1 MDTENFTRA
10 NSMDLKIL
18 CTGGTFDKVYYDAL
32 SDYQIGEPQVEWILN
47 QAGVNFSYEIE
58 SILKKDSLDI
68 TDADR
73 AHIVDCVGKQSCQR
87 IVITHG
93 TDTMVET
100 AQALK
105 QFTDKTIVL
114 VGAMQPARFKDS
126 DATYNV
132 GFATAAVSIL
142 PAGIYIAMNG
152 QLFDADEVK
161 KNRDAGRFEEK

>member
-1 MDTENFTRA
+1 MDI
-10 NSMDLKIL
+10 KIL

-68 TDADR
+68 TDQDR
-73 AHIVDCVGKQSCQR
+73 QHIAECVNKEACQK

-105 QFTDKTIVL
+105 KFTDKTIVL
-114 VGAMQPARFKDS
+114 VGAMQPARFKES

-132 GFATAAVSIL
+132 GFATAAVSVL
-142 PAGIYIAMNG
+142 PTGVYIAMNG
-152 QLFDADEVK
+152 QLFNADEVK
-161 KNRDAGRFEEK
+161 KNRDAGRFESK

>member
-1 MDTENFTRA
+1 
-10 NSMDLKIL
+10 MDLKIL

-32 SDYQIGEPQVEWILN
+32 SDYKIGEPQVEWILK

-58 SILKKDSLDI
+58 SILKKDSLEI
-68 TDADR
+68 TDQDR
-73 AHIVDCVGKQSCQR
+73 ELIVAKVNAEPCNK
-87 IVITHG
+87 IIITHG

-105 QFTDKTIVL
+105 SVSAKTVVL

-126 DATYNV
+126 DAVYNI

-142 PAGIYIAMNG
+142 SPGVYIAMNG
-152 QLFDADEVK
+152 QLFSADEVK
-161 KNRDAGRFEEK
+161 KNRDAGRFESK

>member
-1 MDTENFTRA
+1 MDI
-10 NSMDLKIL
+10 KIL

-32 SDYQIGEPQVEWILN
+32 SDYQIGEPQVEWILK

-58 SILKKDSLDI
+58 SILKKDSLEI
-68 TDADR
+68 TNEDR
-73 AHIVDCVGKQSCQR
+73 DHIVSKVKAENCNK

-105 QFTDKTIVL
+105 EIADKTIVL

-126 DATYNV
+126 DAVYNV
-132 GFATAAVSIL
+132 GFATSAASL
-142 PAGIYIAMNG
+142 MPAGIYIAMNG
-152 QLFDADEVK
+152 QLFEADEVK
-161 KNRDAGRFEEK
+161 KNRDAGRFENV

>member
-1 MDTENFTRA
+1 MDI
-10 NSMDLKIL
+10 KIL

-32 SDYQIGEPQVEWILN
+32 SDYQIGEPQVEWILK

-68 TDADR
+68 TDEDR
-73 AHIVDCVGKQSCQR
+73 AHIVASVKKQTCQR

-100 AQALK
+100 AQAVK
-105 QFTDKTIVL
+105 VFSEKTIVL

-126 DATYNV
+126 DAVYNI

-142 PAGIYIAMNG
+142 PAGVYIAMNG
-152 QLFDADEVK
+152 QLFDADEVQ
-161 KNRDAGRFEEK
+161 KNRDAGRFESK

>member
-1 MDTENFTRA
+1 
-10 NSMDLKIL
+10 MDLKIL

-32 SDYQIGEPQVEWILN
+32 SDYQIGEPQVEWILK

-58 SILKKDSLDI
+58 SILKKDSLEI
-68 TDADR
+68 TNEDR
-73 AHIVDCVGKQSCQR
+73 EHIVAKVREQSCNK

-105 QFTDKTIVL
+105 EVSDKTIVL

-126 DATYNV
+126 DAIYNI
-132 GFATAAVSIL
+132 GFATAAASALSQGV
-142 PAGIYIAMNG
+142 YIAMNG
-152 QLFDADEVK
+152 QLFNADEVK
-161 KNRDAGRFEEK
+161 KNRDVGRFENK

>member
-1 MDTENFTRA
+1 MK
-10 NSMDLKIL
+10 LKIL

-47 QAGVNFSYEIE
+47 QANTTIDYKIE

-73 AHIVDCVGKQSCQR
+73 QHILEKVRGETSEH

-100 AQALK
+100 AQALNEV
-105 QFTDKTIVL
+105 TGKTIVL

-126 DATYNV
+126 DAIFNT
-132 GFATAAVSIL
+132 GFAVAAATLLS
-142 PAGIYIAMNG
+142 PGIYIAMNG
-152 QLFDADEVK
+152 QIFSADEVR
-161 KNRDAGRFEEK
+161 KNRDAGRFEAK

>member
-1 MDTENFTRA
+1 MDI
-10 NSMDLKIL
+10 KIL

-32 SDYQIGEPQVEWILN
+32 SDYQIGEPQVEWILK

-68 TDADR
+68 TDEDR
-73 AHIVDCVGKQSCQR
+73 AHIVASVKKQTCQH

-100 AQALK
+100 AQAVK
-105 QFTDKTIVL
+105 VFSEKTIVL

-126 DATYNV
+126 DAVYNI

-142 PAGIYIAMNG
+142 PAGVYIAMNG
-152 QLFDADEVK
+152 QLFDADEVQ
-161 KNRDAGRFEEK
+161 KNRDAGRFEST

>member
-1 MDTENFTRA
+1 
-10 NSMDLKIL
+10 MDLKIL

-32 SDYQIGEPQVEWILN
+32 SDYQIGEPQVEWILK

-58 SILKKDSLDI
+58 SILKKDSLEI
-68 TDADR
+68 TNQDR
-73 AHIVDCVGKQSCQR
+73 QYIVDKVKVQTCIN

-105 QFTDKTIVL
+105 DVTDKVVVL

-126 DATYNV
+126 DAIYNI
-132 GFATAAVSIL
+132 GFATSAASIL
-142 PAGIYIAMNG
+142 SPGIYIAMNG
-152 QLFDADEVK
+152 QLFNADEVK
-161 KNRDAGRFEEK
+161 KNRDAGRFENK